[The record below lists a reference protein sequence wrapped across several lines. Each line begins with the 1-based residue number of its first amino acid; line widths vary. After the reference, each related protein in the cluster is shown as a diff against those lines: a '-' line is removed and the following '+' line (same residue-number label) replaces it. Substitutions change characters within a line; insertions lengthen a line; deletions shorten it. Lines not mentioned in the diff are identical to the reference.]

1 MTLAAT
7 KHSQVAP
14 VGAPTN
20 RMKVLAVG
28 SQKGGAAKSTTSLY
42 LATRF
47 AEYMGGTEDKP
58 VVGLLDRDG
67 TSKNLSQMVDYR
79 PELLRPGVT
88 LLDGETLPR
97 EAEGLKLVVIDTPP
111 GLAAIDSL
119 KSADLL
125 VVPVV
130 PSDQGVLNLQRYL
143 QILETQRILLSP
155 QMRVLAL
162 LPANVEN
169 TALHRARL
177 DDIRAVA
184 ATQRTPLP
192 VLPPVP
198 HRARIDRWDLS
209 APEYDEPAKE
219 LFGYARV

>member
-1 MTLAAT
+1 MTLTAT
-7 KHSQVAP
+7 RHSQVLP
-14 VGAPTN
+14 PGIPTR

-47 AEYMGGTEDKP
+47 AEYLGGTEDKP

-67 TSKNLSQMVDYR
+67 TSKNLSQMIDYR
-79 PELLRPGVT
+79 PELLWPGVK
-88 LLDGETLPR
+88 LLDGESLPP
-97 EAEGLKLVVIDTPP
+97 EDEGLRLVVIDTPP

-125 VVPVV
+125 VVPVI

-177 DDIRAVA
+177 DDLRAVA
-184 ATQRTPLP
+184 AAQRTALP

-209 APEYDEPAKE
+209 APEYDAPAKE
-219 LFGYARV
+219 LFSYARV

>member
-7 KHSQVAP
+7 RRWQA
-14 VGAPTN
+14 APTSPPTR

-47 AEYMGGTEDKP
+47 AEYLGGTEDER

-67 TSKNLSQMVDYR
+67 TSKNLSQMIDYR
-79 PELLRPGVT
+79 PELLRPGVK
-88 LLDGETLPR
+88 LLDGEALPR
-97 EAEGLKLVVIDTPP
+97 EDERLKLVVIDTPP

-143 QILETQRILLSP
+143 QILETQRILLNP

-184 ATQRTPLP
+184 ATQRIPLP
-192 VLPPVP
+192 VLSPVP
-198 HRARIDRWDLS
+198 HRARIDRWDLT
-209 APEYDEPAKE
+209 APEYNAPAKE
-219 LFGYARV
+219 LFEYARV